1 MRGTRYLTIPA
12 VVAVA
17 CALLLA
23 ASVPASALSLW
34 ESRPGVWG
42 KIVDEEGNPVPGI
55 KVWLKPATGSGATL
69 TAKTNR
75 KGVFAFPRVE
85 FFKDG
90 YRIGIDSDVWFIRN
104 FHMRTRRLSQEIW
117 QDDSYEGLWPG
128 QQDRMP
134 VLQYRGGNATIEFT
148 VARIEDY
155 QQKMAEMQ
163 RAKASGAQAQET
175 GKRRREMT
183 PEDLGDEAMAL
194 GDYATAATK
203 YAEALEQKPD
213 DADLLWKHIQAL
225 ARSGDTGAALRECR
239 RLLQI
244 DPERKG
250 VRLWMARWMQ
260 ESGQLQFAIPYLEK
274 ERELAP
280 TDARVHKM
288 LIEAYREAGQEEKV
302 EEAVEKWLAA
312 IPDDT
317 EAMLEMAQ
325 IKARKGDAAGAEEL
339 FKKVAEKDPDNAD
352 KLYYN
357 VGATIM
363 NRPNLTKDDRE
374 RAVVAFEKALEI
386 NPDYAK
392 AHLQLGYALL
402 GLGKLKEAREH
413 FERFLALAPDSPE
426 AKDARDLVN
435 SLPK

>member
-1 MRGTRYLTIPA
+1 MRGTRRVTILLA
-12 VVAVA
+12 AAVAVA
-17 CALLLA
+17 LALT
-23 ASVPASALSLW
+23 SVLPARALSLW

-42 KIVDEEGNPVPGI
+42 KIHDEEGNPVPGI
-55 KVWLKPATGSGATL
+55 KVWLKPATGTGATL

-75 KGVFAFPRVE
+75 KGIFVFPRVE

-90 YRIGIDSDVWFIRN
+90 YRIGIDSDTWFIRG
-104 FHMRTRRLSQEIW
+104 FHLRTRRLSHEIW
-117 QDDSYEGLWPG
+117 QDDKYEGLLPG

-134 VLQYRGGNATIEFT
+134 VLQYRGGNATVEFT

-155 QQKMAEMQ
+155 QEKLAQMQ
-163 RAKASGAQAQET
+163 RAKAAQARAQAAE
-175 GKRRREMT
+175 KRRKKMT
-183 PEDLGDEAMAL
+183 PAELGDEAMAL
-194 GDYATAATK
+194 GNFKEAAEQYAKAL
-203 YAEALEQKPD
+203 AENPD
-213 DADLLWKHIQAL
+213 DADLLWKRAQAL
-225 ARSGDTGAALRECR
+225 GRAGDTGAALREAQK
-239 RLLQI
+239 LLQL

-274 ERELAP
+274 ERELSP
-280 TDARVHKM
+280 EDARVHK
-288 LIEAYREAGQEEKV
+288 LLVEAYRDAGQQDKV
-302 EEAVEKWLAA
+302 KDAIEKWLAA

-325 IKARKGDAAGAEEL
+325 IKAAEGDAAGAEEL
-339 FKKVAEKDPDNAD
+339 FKKVAEKDPENAD

-363 NRPNLTKDDRE
+363 NRDNLTKADRE

-386 NPDYAK
+386 NPNYAK

-402 GLGKLKEAREH
+402 GLGKLKEARAH
-413 FERFLALAPDSPE
+413 FEKFVELAPDSPE
-426 AKDARDLVN
+426 AKDARALA
-435 SLPK
+435 SELPK